1 MASPMLTVVRASF
14 LELFLLETNK
24 RGYRVMT
31 TELNEL
37 LNAPDDDKVQI
48 WIIGTRDQVIHQI
61 NEFCA
66 RRFVT
71 DRGKFSPLLPSPFDK
86 GKYMTVLIR

>member
-1 MASPMLTVVRASF
+1 MQTVVRHHALSCF
-14 LELFLLETNK
+14 FSKHEKARLQP
-24 RGYRVMT
+24 MT

-37 LNAPDDDKVQI
+37 LNGSDDKVQI

-66 RRFVT
+66 RKFVT
-71 DRGKFSPLLPSPFDK
+71 DRGRFSPLIPSPFDK

>member
-1 MASPMLTVVRASF
+1 
-14 LELFLLETNK
+14 
-24 RGYRVMT
+24 MT
-31 TELNEL
+31 TELNEV
-37 LNAPDDDKVQI
+37 LNASDDDKVQI

-71 DRGKFSPLLPSPFDK
+71 DRGKFSPLIPSPFDK
-86 GKYMTVLIR
+86 RKYMTVLLR

>member
-1 MASPMLTVVRASF
+1 
-14 LELFLLETNK
+14 
-24 RGYRVMT
+24 MT

-37 LNAPDDDKVQI
+37 LNGSNDEKVQI

-61 NEFCA
+61 NEFYA
-66 RRFVT
+66 RKFVT
-71 DRGKFSPLLPSPFDK
+71 DRGRFSPLIPSPFDK

>member
-1 MASPMLTVVRASF
+1 
-14 LELFLLETNK
+14 
-24 RGYRVMT
+24 MT

-37 LNAPDDDKVQI
+37 INVHDDERVQI

-61 NEFCA
+61 NEFYA
-66 RRFVT
+66 RKFVT
-71 DRGKFSPLLPSPFDK
+71 DRGRFSPLIPSPFDK